1 MGQQLMHP
9 AASVRRRG
17 AGLRQTMAGLHIW
30 VGLLF
35 GWLLYA
41 MFMTG
46 SVSFFRSEITQW
58 MHPEVPFTQ
67 HVGDNGDVASK
78 VVGTLTTLAPGS
90 PQWSIDLPDARDANA
105 HASWRGGQVDGQVQP
120 DGKAIFDPATGQA
133 MSVRDTWGGEFFY
146 YFHFTLHYLPS
157 PLGRWIVGL
166 AGMALLVALVSGVI
180 IHKKIFANFFTFRP
194 RKGQVS
200 WLDAH
205 NAFSVLGLPFHFMI
219 AYTGLVA
226 LMTLYVPWG
235 SNMVFDTARDRQ
247 TFMAQLHASM
257 PTQIPSGQIAP
268 LADVGNMVRQA
279 ETRWGAGHIARV
291 VVNNAGDATA
301 RVMVVRGETDRV
313 SVSPQYLLFDGASGT
328 LLQASEPVGIA
339 AELRS
344 VFYALH
350 LGRFADVVTR
360 FLYFIVSLAG
370 TAMVGTGLV
379 LWAVKRRSRAEV
391 VARPNAGS
399 TGSPS
404 TRPDTQSVARSRMTA
419 TKPAPLG
426 LRLVERLNIAGIG
439 GLSIAM
445 TAFLWGNRL
454 LPVSMAQRAAW
465 EIHLFFIVWALALGH
480 AMLRPLAKA
489 WFEQWSTAA
498 VLLALLPVLNALT
511 SERNLIASIRSGDW
525 VFAGVDLTVLALAGM
540 HAVLAVGSRR

>member
-1 MGQQLMHP
+1 MRS
-9 AASVRRRG
+9 AVRVRRRG
-17 AGLRQTMAGLHIW
+17 VGLRQTMAGLHVW
-30 VGLLF
+30 VGLLA

-41 MFMTG
+41 MFLTG

-67 HVGDNGDVASK
+67 HVRDNGDVANK
-78 VVGTLTTLAPGS
+78 VVGTLATLASGS

-105 HASWRGGQVDGQVQP
+105 YASWRGGQVDGQVQP
-120 DGKAIFDPATGQA
+120 DGKAVFDPATGQA
-133 MSVRDTWGGEFFY
+133 LPVRDTWGGEFFY

-166 AGMALLVALVSGVI
+166 AAMALLVALVSGVI

-235 SNMVFDTARDRQ
+235 SAIVFDTARDKQ
-247 TFMAQLHASM
+247 AFMTQLHASM
-257 PTQIPSGQIAP
+257 PTQPPSGQGIA
-268 LADVGNMVRQA
+268 LANVGDMVRQA
-279 ETRWGAGHIARV
+279 ETRWGAGNIARV
-291 VVNNAGDATA
+291 VLNNPGDASA
-301 RVMVVRGETDRV
+301 RVLVVRGETDRV
-313 SVSPQYLLFDGASGT
+313 SVSPQSLLFDGASGA
-328 LLQASEPVGIA
+328 LLQASDPVGMA

-379 LWAVKRRSRAEV
+379 LWAVKRRSRAE
-391 VARPNAGS
+391 S
-399 TGSPS
+399 TGGSSTGPHTKPASRPS
-404 TRPDTQSVARSRMTA
+404 LVA
-419 TKPAPLG
+419 TKPVPLG
-426 LRLVERLNIAGIG
+426 LRVVERLNIASVA

-445 TAFLWGNRL
+445 SAFLWGNRL
-454 LPVSMAQRAAW
+454 LPVDMTQRAAW
-465 EIHLFFIVWALALGH
+465 EIHLFFIVWLLALGH
-480 AMLRPLAKA
+480 AMLRPVAKA
-489 WFEQWSTAA
+489 WFEQWCTAA

-511 SERNLIASIRSGDW
+511 SERNLFASIRSGDW
-525 VFAGVDLTVLALAGM
+525 VFAGVDLTVLALAGL
-540 HAVLAVGSRR
+540 HAVLAVRSWR

>member
-1 MGQQLMHP
+1 MRP
-9 AASVRRRG
+9 AARVRRRG
-17 AGLRQTMAGLHIW
+17 AGLRQTMAGLHVW

-41 MFMTG
+41 MFLTG

-67 HVGDNGDVASK
+67 HVRNNGDVANK
-78 VVGTLTTLAPGS
+78 VVGTLATLASGS

-105 HASWRGGQVDGQVQP
+105 YASWRGGQVDGQVGGQIQRS
-120 DGKAIFDPATGQA
+120 GSAVFYPATGHA
-133 MSVRDTWGGEFFY
+133 LTVRDTWGGEFFY

-166 AGMALLVALVSGVI
+166 AAMALLVALVSGVI

-235 SNMVFDTARDRQ
+235 SNLVFDTARDKQ
-247 TFMAQLHASM
+247 VFMAQLHASM
-257 PTQIPSGQIAP
+257 PTQPPSGQRIA
-268 LADVGNMVRQA
+268 LADVGDMVRQA
-279 ETRWGAGHIARV
+279 ETRWGAGNIARV
-291 VVNNAGDATA
+291 VLNNPGDAAA

-313 SVSPQYLLFDGASGT
+313 SVSPQFLLFDGANGG
-328 LLQASEPVGIA
+328 LLQASDPVGMA
-339 AELRS
+339 AEVRS

-379 LWAVKRRSRAEV
+379 LWAVKRRSRAGL
-391 VARPNAGS
+391 NAGS
-399 TGSPS
+399 RDRLNEAPS
-404 TRPDTQSVARSRMTA
+404 TKPASRPALAA
-419 TKPAPLG
+419 TKPVPLG
-426 LRLVERLNIAGIG
+426 LRAVERLNIASIA

-445 TAFLWGNRL
+445 SAFLWGNRL
-454 LPVSMAQRAAW
+454 LPVGMAQRAAW
-465 EIHLFFIVWALALGH
+465 EIHLFFIVWLLALGH
-480 AMLRPLAKA
+480 VMLRPVAKA
-489 WFEQWSTAA
+489 WFEQWCAAA
-498 VLLALLPVLNALT
+498 VLLALLPALNALT
-511 SERNLIASIRSGDW
+511 SDRNLFASIRSGDW
-525 VFAGVDLTVLALAGM
+525 VYAGFDLTVLALAGM
-540 HAVLAVGSRR
+540 HAVLALRSRR